1 MGRYL
6 MRLGATLIPSFVL
19 ILSAVFLLARLIP
32 GDPAIA
38 ILGDN
43 ADAARL
49 AELRHQLGLDRP
61 LFAQYT
67 AFLADAVRG
76 DLGNSLMT
84 GRPALSEA
92 LSVFPHTLLLT
103 GFGIAVAVILGIPL
117 GTMAAIRRGGMA
129 DAGIMTA
136 ALVGVST
143 PPFLSALLL
152 ILLLS
157 VHLRIFPAIGV
168 GVAGDVGSI
177 LLHVALPALAL
188 GSATAALVARMT
200 RASMLEVL
208 SQDFVRTAHA
218 KGLSRFRVV
227 YVHALRN
234 ALIQVTTVVGAEVG
248 RLMGG
253 SVVLETMFSR
263 AGMGKLLVDAIYQRD
278 YPQVQAAIIVFL
290 SAVVIVNTLVD
301 VVYAWADPRVR
312 YQ

>member
-6 MRLGATLIPSFVL
+6 VRLTATLVPSFVL
-19 ILSAVFLLARLIP
+19 ILSAVFFLARLIP

-43 ADAARL
+43 ADAERL
-49 AELRHQLGLDRP
+49 ADLRHELGLDRP
-61 LFAQYT
+61 LYVQYA
-67 AFLADAVRG
+67 AFLGNAARG
-76 DLGNSLMT
+76 DLGSSLMT
-84 GRPALSEA
+84 GRPALGEA
-92 LSVFPHTLLLT
+92 LAVFPHTLLLT
-103 GFGIAVAVILGIPL
+103 VSGMVTAIVLGIPL
-117 GTMAAIRRGGMA
+117 GTMAAIRRGRIG

-157 VHLRIFPAIGV
+157 VNLRIFPAIGV
-168 GVAGDVGSI
+168 GVAGDVRSI
-177 LLHVALPALAL
+177 LMHLALPALAL
-188 GSATAALVARMT
+188 GTATAALVARMT

-208 SQDFVRTAHA
+208 SQDYIRTAHA
-218 KGLSRFRVV
+218 KGLSSFRVV
-227 YVHALRN
+227 YGHALRN
-234 ALIQVTTVVGAEVG
+234 ALIQVATVVGTEVG

-278 YPQVQAAIIVFL
+278 YPQVQATIVVFL
-290 SAVVIVNTLVD
+290 AAVVLVNTVVD
-301 VVYAWADPRVR
+301 AVYGWIDPRVR

>member
-6 MRLGATLIPSFVL
+6 FRLTAALVPSFVL

-32 GDPAIA
+32 GDPATA

-43 ADAARL
+43 ADAVSL

-61 LFAQYT
+61 LFVQCT
-67 AFLADAVRG
+67 GFLASAVRG

-84 GRPALSEA
+84 GRPALKEA

-103 GFGIAVAVILGIPL
+103 GFGIAIAIMLGIPL
-117 GTMAAIRRGGMA
+117 GTMAAIRRGGVA

-168 GVAGDVGSI
+168 GVAGDVRSI
-177 LLHVALPALAL
+177 MMHLALPALAL
-188 GSATAALVARMT
+188 GLATAALVARMT

-208 SQDFVRTAHA
+208 SQDYIRTAHA
-218 KGLSRFRVV
+218 KGLSNFRAV
-227 YVHALRN
+227 YGHALRN
-234 ALIQVTTVVGAEVG
+234 ALIQVTTVIGAEVG

-278 YPQVQAAIIVFL
+278 YPQVQASIVVFL
-290 SAVVIVNTLVD
+290 CAVVIVNTAVD
-301 VVYAWADPRVR
+301 AVYAWADPRVR